1 MIEIKPFYAC
11 KYDKVFKEI
20 MMKEENFNILK
31 KVLETILKVSIQEIK
46 LQPLNLNTGN
56 IHIKGKE
63 VDLLVITEQ
72 GKIEVEV
79 NTYYNDYVRTR
90 NFSYITS
97 IYNNQVTVGEKYN
110 EDTNIIQINL
120 NYGVKDTEY
129 KRVYKVRDETGKEYI
144 KNFCIYE
151 INMEKLKE
159 IWYDKN
165 ELEIEKNKYLLML
178 DMEIKDLKKLS
189 KDQVVREYMEK
200 IEKLNEDPIF
210 INWITKEK
218 DEQMIKNTQLYRA
231 TQEGINI
238 GISQGI
244 KQGVNQ
250 GINQGMKK
258 EKILIAK
265 SMLQEN
271 MNLELIHKITGLTKE
286 EIEKL

>member
-1 MIEIKPFYAC
+1 MIETKPFYTC
-11 KYDKVFKEI
+11 KYDKAFKEI

-31 KVLETILKVSIQEIK
+31 KVLETILKVRIQEIK

-144 KNFCIYE
+144 KNFSIYE

-178 DMEIKDLKKLS
+178 DMEINDLKKLS
-189 KDQVVREYMEK
+189 EDRVVKEHMEK
-200 IEKLNEDPIF
+200 IEKLNEDSIF

-238 GISQGI
+238 GINQGI
-244 KQGVNQ
+244 KQGV
-250 GINQGMKK
+250 NQGMKK

-271 MNLELIHKITGLTKE
+271 MNLELIHKITGLSKE

>member
-1 MIEIKPFYAC
+1 MIETKPFYTC
-11 KYDKVFKEI
+11 KYDKAFKEI

-31 KVLETILKVSIQEIK
+31 KVLETILKVRIQEIK

-178 DMEIKDLKKLS
+178 DMEISDLKKLS
-189 KDQVVREYMEK
+189 KDRVVKEYMEK

-244 KQGVNQ
+244 
-250 GINQGMKK
+250 NQGMKK
-258 EKILIAK
+258 EKLEIAK
-265 SMLQEN
+265 
-271 MNLELIHKITGLTKE
+271 NLLEQNVDIDVIMSATGLTKE

>member
-1 MIEIKPFYAC
+1 MIETKPFYTC
-11 KYDKVFKEI
+11 KYNKAFKEI

-31 KVLETILKVSIQEIK
+31 KVLETILKVRIQEIK
-46 LQPLNLNTGN
+46 LQPFNLNTGN

-63 VDLLVITEQ
+63 VYLLVITEQ

-79 NTYYNDYVRTR
+79 NTYYNDYVRVR
-90 NFSYITS
+90 NFSYITN
-97 IYNNQVTVGEKYN
+97 IYNNQVTVGEKY
-110 EDTNIIQINL
+110 
-120 NYGVKDTEY
+120 
-129 KRVYKVRDETGKEYI
+129 
-144 KNFCIYE
+144 
-151 INMEKLKE
+151 
-159 IWYDKN
+159 
-165 ELEIEKNKYLLML
+165 
-178 DMEIKDLKKLS
+178 
-189 KDQVVREYMEK
+189 
-200 IEKLNEDPIF
+200 NEDPIF

-218 DEQMIKNTQLYRA
+218 DEQMIKNTQLYSA

-244 KQGVNQ
+244 KQGV
-250 GINQGMKK
+250 NQGMKK

>member
-1 MIEIKPFYAC
+1 MIETKPFYTC
-11 KYDKVFKEI
+11 KYDKAFKEI

-31 KVLETILKVSIQEIK
+31 KVLETILKVRIQEIK

-79 NTYYNDYVRTR
+79 NTYYNDYVRVR

-144 KNFCIYE
+144 KNFSIYE

-178 DMEIKDLKKLS
+178 DMEISDLKKLS
-189 KDQVVREYMEK
+189 EDRVVKDYMEK

-238 GISQGI
+238 GI
-244 KQGVNQ
+244 NQ
-250 GINQGMKK
+250 GFQQRNM
-258 EKILIAK
+258 EIAK
-265 SMLQEN
+265 NLLNKN
-271 MNLELIHKITGLTKE
+271 MSVEDIMDITGLTKE
-286 EIEKL
+286 EIENCKR